1 MYQRKDP
8 SFRREVF
15 FTLTRLTPIEVE
27 LLGRDLIRLHPVH
40 RIRSLDYRITYVY
53 RIARVPRSCDMVKE
67 G

>member
-1 MYQRKDP
+1 MYQRIDP
-8 SFRREVF
+8 SLRRKVF

-27 LLGRDLIRLHPVH
+27 VLGRDLIKLHPVP
-40 RIRSLDYRITYVY
+40 RTRSLDYRITYVY